1 MTAVGSE
8 PARTVRMMRPGRPV
22 VRARDA
28 IAPACRLLIAFESVL
43 LLYAASGSSI
53 WCKSWRLHD
62 QSSGGFERVA
72 GRRGPRQPG
81 GADAGC
87 RHGKPTPMCAYRAHV
102 VADVTSTRSSCRR
115 SFRAGRPR
123 DGASV
128 KSQTMKTDADEKELL
143 ESVERGDWKSAGAG
157 RRERTR
163 YARYAKATFRK
174 DRRLNI
180 RLSSKDLEAIPGRP
194 RMSMARGSFS
204 SSFSNC
210 GIRTSYLSRTST
222 CR

>member
-1 MTAVGSE
+1 MTNPQEASNAWQDGEDLASRAAQMPDADTGS
-8 PARTVRMMRPGRPV
+8 
-22 VRARDA
+22 
-28 IAPACRLLIAFESVL
+28 
-43 LLYAASGSSI
+43 
-53 WCKSWRLHD
+53 
-62 QSSGGFERVA
+62 
-72 GRRGPRQPG
+72 RRQ
-81 GADAGC
+81 
-87 RHGKPTPMCAYRAHV
+87 CAYRAHV